1 MPTVTVYLS
10 YRPLRIGFLGRA
22 GSVDDVVA
30 AARLNTL
37 LWGGR
42 FNPIIAVEDAPESAR
57 RLIRDF
63 RVDLLHPLAEDARIQ
78 ALVEEHDHLRWPFGA
93 GSLLTPRG
101 PDNEIEPT
109 VVDIVPALEHAGAR
123 TFRNADGSRFRCFTW
138 SADDELAALFA
149 VWFGEYTGEL
159 GERYRGTYETCL
171 RAETA
176 ETRATDF
183 GERELLGPLDATG
196 AGLRGDIVGRRSF
209 AVVAGDPHDAEHL
222 AAFWNLRAA
231 GYRADFYTG
240 DEQLDRGLARH
251 ARRHVESYPQRREWE
266 RHLDLF
272 PLAGDHVP
280 PGLAE
285 LLGDSANPL
294 RHAGLATAW
303 SEVEPPALFTTESHS
318 ILASA
323 EEGADG
329 RPLVHVALDRKPF
342 SEARLD
348 LETQEWVASVG
359 TSVEPQYEGTLRLP
373 YLPRLNRFYWDA
385 TLKLHE
391 VRSEFDRL
399 GVVTTPSDHALV
411 LRPLQRERLVASVFA
426 LAGITARQSPSGRR
440 AHQIMRQLGHLQ
452 RCRIFRLPGVR
463 NLVKQREAH
472 IGINFS
478 RAEQYIGEG
487 FAAAEPF
494 YVSGQHLDDPRKVF
508 RFLLQQRVFLA
519 AHELTCPNCG
529 LPSLHPAREL
539 DDEVRCPQCGHVSLL
554 APAIRGDQWRYRLTG
569 LLAQPEQHVLLEDRP
584 DRPPEPIAV
593 LLTEVWLHDATHS
606 SQLLLDTNYVVRGDS
621 LDGEIDIVAIEPG
634 RLGRTAVVVGECRT
648 EIPFTAQ
655 SVTKLELIATR
666 LHAAG
671 LDCSPLF
678 ATLRD
683 AFSEEEIALFRE
695 LRDRERYGD
704 VVVPRPP
711 IVLTRADLERGDFA
725 RRDLLERSHAGDIS
739 GIAESSDRIYLRDA
753 E

>member
-1 MPTVTVYLS
+1 
-10 YRPLRIGFLGRA
+10 
-22 GSVDDVVA
+22 VDDVVA

-42 FNPIIAVEDAPESAR
+42 FNPIIAVADDPEPAR
-57 RLIRDF
+57 RLIRNF
-63 RVDLLHPLAEDARIQ
+63 RVDLLHPIVEHARLQ
-78 ALVEEHDHLRWPFGA
+78 AVVEEQDHLRWPFSA
-93 GSLLTPRG
+93 GSLLAPRG
-101 PDNEIEPT
+101 PDDEIEPT
-109 VVDIVPALEHAGAR
+109 VVDIVPALEHAWAR
-123 TFRNADGSRFRCFTW
+123 TFRSVDSSRFRSFTW

-149 VWFGEYTGEL
+149 VWFGEYAGDL
-159 GERYRGTYETCL
+159 GDRYRVIYETRL
-171 RAETA
+171 RAEVA
-176 ETRATDF
+176 DARGTDF
-183 GERELLGPLDATG
+183 GERELLAPLDATG
-196 AGLRGDIVGRRSF
+196 AELRGDVFGRRSF
-209 AVVAGDPHDAEHL
+209 AVVAGDPRDAEHL

-240 DEQLDRGLARH
+240 DEQLDRGVTWH
-251 ARRHVESYPQRREWE
+251 VRRHVGSYPERREWE

-272 PLAGDHVP
+272 LLAGDEIP
-280 PGLAE
+280 AGLAE
-285 LLGDSANPL
+285 IVGEDANPL
-294 RHAGLATAW
+294 RHAGLPTAW

-318 ILASA
+318 MLASA

-329 RPLVHVALDRKPF
+329 RPVVHVALDRKPF
-342 SEARLD
+342 SDARLD

-359 TSVEPQYEGTLRLP
+359 TSVEAQYEGTLRLP

-385 TLKLHE
+385 TLKIHE

-411 LRPLQRERLVASVFA
+411 VRPLQREPLVANVFA
-426 LAGITARQSPSGRR
+426 LAGITASQSPSGHR
-440 AHQIMRQLGHLQ
+440 AHQIVRQLGHLQ
-452 RCRIFRLPGVR
+452 RCRVFRLPGVR
-463 NLVKQREAH
+463 NLLKQREAH
-472 IGINFS
+472 TGITFS
-478 RAEQYIGEG
+478 RAAQYIGEG

-494 YVSGQHLDDPRKVF
+494 YVSGQRVDDPREVF

-539 DDEVRCPQCGHVSLL
+539 DDEVRCPQCGHIFLL

-569 LLAQPEQHVLLEDRP
+569 LLAQPEQHVLPEDRP
-584 DRPPEPIAV
+584 DRPPEAVAV

-606 SQLLLDTNYVVRGDS
+606 DQLLLDTNYAVRGDG
-621 LDGEIDIVAIEPG
+621 LDGEIDIVAIERG
-634 RLGRTAVVVGECRT
+634 RLGRTGVVVGECRT

-655 SVTKLELIATR
+655 NMAKLELIATCLR
-666 LHAAG
+666 AAG
-671 LDCSPLF
+671 LDCFPLF

-683 AFSEEEIALFRE
+683 AFSEEEIALFRD

-704 VVVPRPP
+704 VVVARPP
-711 IVLTRADLERGDFA
+711 IVLTGADLERGDFA
-725 RRDLLERSHAGDIS
+725 RHDLLERSHAGEIS
-739 GIAESSDRIYLRDA
+739 GIAEASDRIYLRNA